1 MHFVPTIYINLISE
15 TYCFCKLF
23 SLFKL
28 RSNEA
33 FGTLAEKLFK
43 YLQFEIIN
51 EADLAKPIDRHQPSA
66 AVIEL
71 LRAQKLT

>member
-1 MHFVPTIYINLISE
+1 
-15 TYCFCKLF
+15 
-23 SLFKL
+23 LFKL